1 MKIRSSALAAL
12 AASAVVIVIGLVLA
26 LTGAGLKFSS
36 QAAGGGDMAQMF
48 WVMLAVVVLLFAFG
62 FARYDLPGGLA
73 LGAAALHD
81 QLLTL
86 ALSAI
91 GGLVFPLSYI
101 LPALAAGS
109 ALYTCCCTLPV
120 LREARLIGRGVSL
133 RESTREEVA
142 VMAVR
147 KTRPVLLLTLAAALV
162 IFIAF
167 ALSGGVRMIGA
178 VLPLLTG
185 IIAACFSAA
194 RISPFIWAAAA
205 SRSKGRK

>member
-91 GGLVFPLSYI
+91 GGLCSSQLY
-101 LPALAAGS
+101 PAWRGAP
-109 ALYTCCCTLPV
+109 CTPCALPV
-120 LREARLIGRGVSL
+120 LRARG
-133 RESTREEVA
+133 
-142 VMAVR
+142 
-147 KTRPVLLLTLAAALV
+147 
-162 IFIAF
+162 
-167 ALSGGVRMIGA
+167 
-178 VLPLLTG
+178 
-185 IIAACFSAA
+185 
-194 RISPFIWAAAA
+194 
-205 SRSKGRK
+205 